1 MHEPT
6 SEYQYSSVERQIE
19 EAAVAHGGKQSVFP
33 SKCWFALDQ
42 GAVPPAS
49 LAGVLRAELSA
60 GAP

>member
-1 MHEPT
+1 MNPHQNT
-6 SEYQYSSVERQIE
+6 STAAQRGKLE
-19 EAAVAHGGKQSVFP
+19 EAAVARGGEQSVFP
-33 SKCWFALDQ
+33 SNCWFALDQ